1 MKRTRKT
8 AAVISRNDVV
18 RYVLHEFYND
28 DLAAMAKATGC
39 TRQQINSWYD
49 GTRTLQKSNV
59 GTIMH
64 YALAPEFKV
73 IAEYEPVDTTETDEK
88 LRAQLAR
95 VLKGYERASGLYAF
109 YDSMANLIYIG
120 KSDGNLFSECHN
132 RLRAKVAHR
141 VFPKGAKQPKIRLD
155 MVRYVSAYHVTSSD
169 FADYAKHIESLI
181 LRISKPVLNRN
192 LGRLES
198 A

>member
-8 AAVISRNDVV
+8 LAVISRNDVV
-18 RYVLHEFYND
+18 RYVLREFYDD
-28 DLAAMAKATGC
+28 DLAAMARATGC
-39 TRQQINSWYD
+39 TRRQITSWYD
-49 GTRTLQKSNV
+49 GTRTPHKSNV
-59 GTIMH
+59 GAIMH
-64 YALAPEFKV
+64 SALAPEFKV
-73 IAEYEPVDTTETDEK
+73 IAEYESIDIMESDEK

-95 VLKGYERASGLYAF
+95 FLEGYERASGLYAF
-109 YDSMANLIYIG
+109 YDSMANLIYTG
-120 KSDGNLFSECHN
+120 KSDGNLLSECHN
-132 RLRAKVAHR
+132 RLHAKVPHR
-141 VFPKGAKQPKIRLD
+141 VFPKGAKQPTTRLD
-155 MVRYVSAYHVTSSD
+155 MVRYVSAYHVTRSD